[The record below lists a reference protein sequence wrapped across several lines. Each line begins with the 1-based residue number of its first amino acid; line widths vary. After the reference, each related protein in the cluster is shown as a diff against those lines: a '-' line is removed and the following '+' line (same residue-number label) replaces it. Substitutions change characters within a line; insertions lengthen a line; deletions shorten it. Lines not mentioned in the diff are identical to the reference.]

1 MLEKPDKRLA
11 LQAYEQTLELILSG
25 QAQPGDL
32 INERQLCD
40 VLDMSRT
47 PVRDALLM
55 LESEGLLVRQGKR
68 GMQIRQ
74 LRVEDYLDTLQIRI
88 LLEPEMSRMAA
99 GKISREELCALRG
112 QFEGMIANSG
122 AGEVDRELVRNVDDR
137 LHSLIADAAGN
148 QQLSDIVRTLRRQT
162 QIFDLRSI
170 PQRFIGTC
178 EEHIA
183 IIDALVAKH
192 PVQAAEKMKDHLKAV
207 RESILNRL
215 SNL

>member
-99 GKISREELCALRG
+99 GEIPREELRALRG

-183 IIDALVAKH
+183 IIDALIAKQ
-192 PVQAAEKMKDHLKAV
+192 PAQAAEKMKDHLKAV